1 MCYIIIHLKR
11 LHYVNDAYNIGE
23 GVVKMGTIVCQTCN
37 STIEHFE
44 DEKVS
49 VLYTHNHNCQSCD
62 TAASEK

>member
-1 MCYIIIHLKR
+1 
-11 LHYVNDAYNIGE
+11 
-23 GVVKMGTIVCQTCN
+23 MGTIVCQTCN

-49 VLYTHNHNCQSCD
+49 VLYTHKHNCQSCD

>member
-1 MCYIIIHLKR
+1 MI
-11 LHYVNDAYNIGE
+11 NAYKIEE

-49 VLYTHNHNCQSCD
+49 VLYTHNHNCHSCD

>member
-1 MCYIIIHLKR
+1 MCYIIIHIKR
-11 LHYVNDAYNIGE
+11 LHYVINAYNIEE